1 MLGILTF
8 RAPFLPWV
16 LIAFNVV
23 INGHWPKDE
32 LCGIA
37 VGHGMFYKPTVVQS
51 ERFTNM
57 VAVWYFFNDI
67 YPSTHS
73 GYRPM
78 DPPGWW
84 IRLFERQPQGEGETD
99 VDVHAA
105 ALNRDV
111 GAPAMD
117 VR

>member
-1 MLGILTF
+1 MRDCCGTWFVPPKQSSLMSCLLTF
-8 RAPFLPWV
+8 MCV
-16 LIAFNVV
+16 
-23 INGHWPKDE
+23 
-32 LCGIA
+32 
-37 VGHGMFYKPTVVQS
+37 
-51 ERFTNM
+51 
-57 VAVWYFFNDI
+57 VWYFFNDI
-67 YPSTHS
+67 YPSTHN

-84 IRLFERQPQGEGETD
+84 IRLFERQPQQEGETD

>member
-1 MLGILTF
+1 MSLLTGIGPRTSCAGLLWDMVRSPKESSLMSCLLTF
-8 RAPFLPWV
+8 MRV
-16 LIAFNVV
+16 
-23 INGHWPKDE
+23 
-32 LCGIA
+32 
-37 VGHGMFYKPTVVQS
+37 
-51 ERFTNM
+51 
-57 VAVWYFFNDI
+57 VWYFFNDI
-67 YPSTHS
+67 YPSTHN

-84 IRLFERQPQGEGETD
+84 IRLFERQPQQEGETD